1 MCHYSLELVGMN
13 KALNHTPFLY
23 HYHPQRSGCNGESY
37 DNACRA
43 HSVGVS
49 VSYMGYCAATTE
61 PLPSDETIEDVVVE
75 GWASNCRNND
85 QCPEDTKFCM
95 LDMGNCTPAPR
106 PPKSD
111 YHCLFRQRFGT
122 WLDGSWVRFLLP
134 VG

>member
-13 KALNHTPFLY
+13 KALNHTLFLY

-95 LDMGNCTPAPR
+95 LDMGNCEGR
-106 PPKSD
+106 SG
-111 YHCLFRQRFGT
+111 FGGCIAR
-122 WLDGSWVRFLLP
+122 DQFAMCPMEYLP
-134 VG
+134 VW